1 MYKIDQLENIE
12 IGVVGENEAKIIE
25 IDVRPW
31 LAKWPDASFGITAMR
46 PGEET
51 AYPCQS
57 ELENGIL
64 KWIVTGGDVAI
75 SGRGKMDVRAYQG
88 TLVAKTPVIMTI
100 IEPTMPGNE
109 TEIPPDAEP
118 GWLDA
123 LSQSTAEAQ
132 KAADEARAAIK
143 EIDESTVKGYAD
155 YAKETAEYIKE
166 MVDGFESTADGD
178 MRKSTYDKD
187 KNGVVDNSERLGGE
201 LPEAYR
207 KKADKIALAD
217 VENALAKDWLT
228 GTFPASGWAENGGN
242 WVQTIAADLNTET
255 DDVQI
260 DVALPTG
267 EGKQE
272 ALDAWS
278 NLYDFEM
285 GNQTLTA
292 KWFEKPEVDI
302 TVKILRWREV
312 K

>member
-1 MYKIDQLENIE
+1 MLNSLLLGTGAI
-12 IGVVGENEAKIIE
+12 IGIIVAVVVVILIIAVVAWWIKTRNGFVRLKNRVEEAWAT
-25 IDVRPW
+25 IDV
-31 LAKWPDASFGITAMR
+31 
-46 PGEET
+46 
-51 AYPCQS
+51 Y
-57 ELENGIL
+57 L
-64 KWIVTGGDVAI
+64 KKRFDLIPN
-75 SGRGKMDVRAYQG
+75 
-88 TLVAKTPVIMTI
+88 LV
-100 IEPTMPGNE
+100 E
-109 TEIPPDAEP
+109 
-118 GWLDA
+118 
-123 LSQSTAEAQ
+123 
-132 KAADEARAAIK
+132 
-143 EIDESTVKGYAD
+143 TVKGYAD

-178 MRKSTYDKD
+178 MRKTTYDTD
-187 KNGVVDNSERLGGE
+187 KNGVVDDAEKLGGE

-217 VENALAKDWLT
+217 VENALTKDWLT

-242 WVQTIAADLNTET
+242 WVQTIAADLNPET

-260 DVALPTG
+260 DIALPAG

>member
-1 MYKIDQLENIE
+1 M
-12 IGVVGENEAKIIE
+12 A
-25 IDVRPW
+25 
-31 LAKWPDASFGITAMR
+31 A
-46 PGEET
+46 
-51 AYPCQS
+51 
-57 ELENGIL
+57 IL
-64 KWIVTGGDVAI
+64 KVYKDGEWIDIPAVKGADGVSPKVDVTDDGEKI
-75 SGRGKMDVRAYQG
+75 
-88 TLVAKTPVIMTI
+88 TI
-100 IEPTMPGNE
+100 KVT
-109 TEIPPDAEP
+109 DAE
-118 GWLDA
+118 GEK
-123 LSQSTAEAQ
+123 SISYG
-132 KAADEARAAIK
+132 
-143 EIDESTVKGYAD
+143 KG
-155 YAKETAEYIKE
+155 
-166 MVDGFESTADGD
+166 SGD
-178 MRKSTYDKD
+178 MLKSTYDK
-187 KNGVVDNSERLGGE
+187 NGNGKVDAAENADDADRLGGE

-242 WVQTIAADLNTET
+242 WVQTIAADLNPET

-260 DVALPTG
+260 DIDLPTG